1 MADCRP
7 ILQVEMEN
15 SMNLRLLSHEQIENY
30 NSKISNKGSRIYKTV
45 QSPEHF
51 AEVYWGTTAWNPEDI
66 QAALTTSM

>member
-1 MADCRP
+1 MMTSSVIRKVCVLHSVADCRP

-51 AEVYWGTTAWNPEDI
+51 AEVY
-66 QAALTTSM
+66 